1 MEEHS
6 IEDRF
11 ASIEAKLELLL
22 HKLDQR
28 IHNDSLM
35 EQGVLP
41 YQRSSNPTFQEE
53 EELSPVKEQIFI
65 YMEGNKKMIN
75 LHEHK
80 FPDLDAFQV
89 NTSARLKNV
98 EAQIGHLV
106 QAFKEKFSRTSPS
119 NTLPNPNEC
128 IDTPLRNVQKFPILK
143 SVEEGENELEI
154 DNKALLN
161 NLDDEESLLDKL
173 KFEEVSQVMAIEN
186 ILVKI
191 DTFTFPMDFVTW
203 GIEGDLQNSHI
214 LRRPLLSSSQAW
226 IDINKGELTL
236 LVGEE
241 KAKFN
246 LYQPLPLTEQEKAM
260 CRKFCSLLQSKGHK
274 FEQSPL
280 SINVFT
286 STSHRGDC
294 FEEIVAEPP
303 AIIKG
308 DFEFLSPFQSLKE
321 NILKLNGYEEEVLS
335 KMNDWSNG
343 STSTFPMSLA
353 GI

>member
-41 YQRSSNPTFQEE
+41 YQGSSNPTFQEE

-65 YMEGNKKMIN
+65 YMEGNMKIIN
-75 LHEHK
+75 LHEQK

-128 IDTPLRNVQKFPILK
+128 IDTPLSSVQKFPILK
-143 SVEEGENELEI
+143 YVEEGENELEI
-154 DNKALLN
+154 ENKAFLN

-186 ILVKI
+186 IFVKI

-203 GIEGDLQNSHI
+203 GIEEDLQNSHT
-214 LRRPLLSSSQAW
+214 LRRPLLSASQAW
-226 IDINKGELTL
+226 IDIN
-236 LVGEE
+236 
-241 KAKFN
+241 
-246 LYQPLPLTEQEKAM
+246 
-260 CRKFCSLLQSKGHK
+260 
-274 FEQSPL
+274 
-280 SINVFT
+280 
-286 STSHRGDC
+286 
-294 FEEIVAEPP
+294 
-303 AIIKG
+303 
-308 DFEFLSPFQSLKE
+308 
-321 NILKLNGYEEEVLS
+321 
-335 KMNDWSNG
+335 
-343 STSTFPMSLA
+343 
-353 GI
+353 